1 MTEWCSSTT
10 SVRKVRARSSEKLR
24 ALAIVAACASAIPA
38 VWEIDVNASTPA
50 APDGIGLS
58 SPIRETLFVATRSV
72 ELVFGPTDRCE
83 PLAPLKRLPGQA
95 VCPLWV
101 VINGPDGP
109 EIRLPLFPRR
119 RTQVGHRAMSVSC
132 QQQTWLY
139 SLHSRT
145 NQRLRLWPIRS
156 PTRD

>member
-1 MTEWCSSTT
+1 
-10 SVRKVRARSSEKLR
+10 
-24 ALAIVAACASAIPA
+24 
-38 VWEIDVNASTPA
+38 DVNASTPA

-83 PLAPLKRLPGQA
+83 PLAPLQQLPGQA

-119 RTQVGHRAMSVSC
+119 RTQVGHRAMSGSC
-132 QQQTWLY
+132 QKRTRAPLHRKNY
-139 SLHSRT
+139 SITSSARASSVAGTL
-145 NQRLRLWPIRS
+145 
-156 PTRD
+156 